1 VVLNVGVDVDDGTG
15 RGDEVDVTEG
25 VGRGV
30 GVVDGVDVEV
40 GSDRGGVGVRVWSV
54 DGQPP
59 GGAGTKSSGLLM
71 CWAAAGD
78 WGDENVSST

>member
-30 GVVDGVDVEV
+30 GVVDGVDVEI
-40 GSDRGGVGVRVWSV
+40 GSDGGGVGVRVWSV

-59 GGAGTKSSGLLM
+59 GGAGTRSSGLLM
-71 CWAAAGD
+71 C
-78 WGDENVSST
+78 

>member
-30 GVVDGVDVEV
+30 GVIDGVDVEV
-40 GSDRGGVGVRVWSV
+40 GGNGVGVRVWSA

-59 GGAGTKSSGLLM
+59 GGAGTRSSGLLI
-71 CWAAAGD
+71 
-78 WGDENVSST
+78 